1 MGKVLEAPSRIWD
14 FQGILQGEH
23 FSQQILRDIYDAIY
37 LMSMEGKSV
46 TLRTIQA
53 RVGAEYDEDGKSTMT
68 LMTALIRD
76 VEGLESVDSH
86 VSIVVDLW
94 RRRRTIEIAK
104 QFAAEAMKPSTD
116 SSYMLTDLENCI
128 KDISTNSQE
137 EPLLTIGQHAAALME
152 RSAETQRT
160 GRVVA
165 INPGLPS
172 LYEIM
177 GSIHPG
183 DLGYVI
189 APQGGGK
196 TVIGLQFLKGA
207 AEDGFAGL
215 MEQLEM
221 KGQQM
226 AARSLAAETSLAIS
240 DIEEGAYDMYGLDAL
255 REAVSGMAN
264 LPIYIDDRPLLTI
277 EKIRE
282 KCTTLKRKKG
292 LGMVVIDH
300 MRLVQTNKRIPNR
313 FDRIEYV
320 SSSLKAMAKDLDI
333 AVIGLSQVTRASQR
347 RDDPF
352 PSITDS
358 DVGSAVEQDADWAIA
373 LFRRETWLK
382 KQKPLHFDAQNP
394 DHNEWAREYSKWK
407 GKIEIRC
414 LKRRRGVA
422 DETREFGFD
431 GARYRI
437 FELGDRA

>member
-1 MGKVLEAPSRIWD
+1 
-14 FQGILQGEH
+14 
-23 FSQQILRDIYDAIY
+23 
-37 LMSMEGKSV
+37 MSMEGKAVSF
-46 TLRTIQA
+46 RTIQA
-53 RVGAEYDEDGKSTMT
+53 RVGAEYDDGKSTIT
-68 LMTALIRD
+68 LITALVRD
-76 VEGLESVDSH
+76 VEDVEGVDNYVSV
-86 VSIVVDLW
+86 IVDLW
-94 RRRRTIEIAK
+94 RRRRTIEVAK
-104 QFAAEAMKPSTD
+104 QFAAEALKPSVD

-152 RSAETQRT
+152 RSAETQRS

-196 TVIGLQFLKGA
+196 TVMGLQFLKGA
-207 AEDGFAGL
+207 AEDGFPGL

-226 AARSLAAETSLAIS
+226 AARALAGDTSIAIS
-240 DIEEGAYDMYGLDAL
+240 DIEEGSYDMYGLDAL
-255 REAVSGMAN
+255 REAVAAMSH
-264 LPIYIDDRPLLTI
+264 LPIYVDDRPLLTV

-300 MRLVQTNKRIPNR
+300 MRLVQTSKRSLNK

-320 SSSLKAMAKDLDI
+320 SSYLKAMAKELEI

-352 PSITDS
+352 PAITDS
-358 DVGSAVEQDADWAIA
+358 DLGAAVEQDADWAIA
-373 LFRRETWLK
+373 MFRRETWLN
-382 KQKPLHFDAQNP
+382 KQKPLYFNPQDEEHAKWAQE
-394 DHNEWAREYSKWK
+394 HARWR
-407 GKIEIRC
+407 GKVEIRC
-414 LKRRRGVA
+414 LKRRRGA
-422 DETREFGFD
+422 PDETREFGFD

-437 FELGDRA
+437 YELGDRT